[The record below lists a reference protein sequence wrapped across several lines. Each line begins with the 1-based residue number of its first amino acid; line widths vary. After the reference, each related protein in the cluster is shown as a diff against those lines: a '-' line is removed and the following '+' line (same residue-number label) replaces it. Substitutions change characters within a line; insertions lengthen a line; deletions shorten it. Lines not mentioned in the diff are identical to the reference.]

1 MKKKLVLS
9 ISSILFSCVNLFAN
23 ESLKERVKT
32 LEMLSETTV
41 LINNTERKNE
51 KNYLEILKIEKDL
64 ISVNESSEEKKKG
77 EKNEK
82 IK

>member
-1 MKKKLVLS
+1 MKKKLVL
-9 ISSILFSCVNLFAN
+9 SSILFSCVNLFAN

>member
-1 MKKKLVLS
+1 MKKKLVL
-9 ISSILFSCVNLFAN
+9 SSILFSCVNLFAN

-41 LINNTERKNE
+41 FINKTERKNE

-64 ISVNESSEEKKKG
+64 NSVNESFEEKKKG